1 MKTLIQTA
9 LDAAEAATAIHLQY
23 TSRVDVEGAQEK
35 GYSDFVSFVD
45 LEAQRAALQVIR
57 ERHPD
62 HRILAEEED
71 GERADDA
78 PTSMEGPPL
87 WIVDP
92 LDGTTNYLH
101 GHPFYAVS
109 VGVVVD
115 GDFSVGVVGQAS
127 TGERWW
133 ACRGEGAWKG
143 ESRMRVSE
151 ARKLERSL
159 IGTGFPFKVLDLL
172 PGYLQDFDRVLRST
186 SGIRRTGAAALD
198 LCYLA
203 EGRLDGFWEAYLS
216 PWDVAAGIAILREA
230 GGVATRPDGSPIDL
244 APGPVLAANSQ
255 ALHGALGSLL
265 GEKGSE

>member
-9 LDAAEAATAIHLQY
+9 LDAAESAARIHREY
-23 TSRVDVEGAQEK
+23 AGRVGMEGAQEK
-35 GYSDFVSFVD
+35 GYSDFVSLVD
-45 LEAQRAALQVIR
+45 LESQRAALQVIR
-57 ERHPD
+57 DRHPN

-71 GERADDA
+71 GDRSDDA
-78 PTSMEGPPL
+78 PTSMDGGPL

-101 GHPFYAVS
+101 GHPFYAAS

-115 GDFSVGVVGQAS
+115 GDFSVGVVTQAS

-133 ACRGEGAWKG
+133 ASRGEGAWKG
-143 ESRMRVSE
+143 ETRIRVSE
-151 ARKLERSL
+151 TGELDRAL

-172 PGYLQDFDRVLRST
+172 PRYLQEFDRVLRST

-216 PWDVAAGIAILREA
+216 PWDVAAGIAILQEA
-230 GGVATRPDGSPIDL
+230 GGIATRPDGSSVDL
-244 APGPVLAANSQ
+244 APGPVLAANSR

-265 GEKGSE
+265 RERSPE

>member
-9 LDAAEAATAIHLQY
+9 LDAAESAARIHREY
-23 TSRVDVEGAQEK
+23 AGRVGVEGAQEK
-35 GYSDFVSFVD
+35 GYSDFVSLVD
-45 LEAQRAALQVIR
+45 LESQRAALQVIR
-57 ERHPD
+57 DRHPD

-71 GERADDA
+71 GEGTDGA
-78 PTSMEGPPL
+78 PASMDGGPL

-101 GHPFYAVS
+101 GHPFYAAS

-115 GDFSVGVVGQAS
+115 GDFSVGVVAQAS

-133 ACRGEGAWKG
+133 AGRGEGAWKG
-143 ESRMRVSE
+143 ESRIRVSE
-151 ARKLERSL
+151 TGGLDKAL

-172 PGYLQDFDRVLRST
+172 PRYLQDFDSVLRST

-203 EGRLDGFWEAYLS
+203 QGRLDGFWEAHLA
-216 PWDVAAGIAILREA
+216 PWDVAAGIAILQEA
-230 GGVATRPDGSPIDL
+230 GGIATRPDGSSVDL
-244 APGPVLAANSQ
+244 DTGPVLAANSR
-255 ALHGALGSLL
+255 ALHGALRNLL
-265 GEKGSE
+265 G

>member
-9 LDAAEAATAIHLQY
+9 LDAADSAARIHKEY
-23 TSRVDVEGAQEK
+23 AGRVGIEGAREK
-35 GYSDFVSFVD
+35 GYSDYVSLVD
-45 LEAQRAALQVIR
+45 LESQRAALQVIR
-57 ERHPD
+57 DRHPD

-71 GERADDA
+71 GEPSDDA
-78 PTSMEGPPL
+78 PTSMDGPPL

-109 VGVVVD
+109 VAVVVD
-115 GDFSVGVVGQAS
+115 GDFSVGVVAQAS

-133 ACRGEGAWKG
+133 AGRGEGAWKG
-143 ESRMRVSE
+143 ERRIRVSE
-151 ARKLERSL
+151 TGGLDRAL

-172 PGYLQDFDRVLRST
+172 PRYLQDFDRVLRST

-198 LCYLA
+198 LCYQA

-216 PWDVAAGIAILREA
+216 PWDVAAGITILREA
-230 GGVATRPDGSPIDL
+230 GGIATRPDGSSVDL
-244 APGPVLAANSQ
+244 APGPVLATNSR
-255 ALHGALGSLL
+255 AIHGALGSLL
-265 GEKGSE
+265 RERSPE

>member
-9 LDAAEAATAIHLQY
+9 LAAADSAARIH
-23 TSRVDVEGAQEK
+23 SEHAGRVGVEGAREK
-35 GYSDFVSFVD
+35 GYSDFVSLVD
-45 LEAQRAALQVIR
+45 LESQRAALQVIR
-57 ERHPD
+57 DRHPG

-71 GERADDA
+71 GEGTDNA

-101 GHPFYAVS
+101 GHPFYAAS

-115 GDFSVGVVGQAS
+115 GDFSVGVVAQAS

-133 ACRGEGAWKG
+133 AGRGEGAWKG
-143 ESRMRVSE
+143 ESRIRVSE
-151 ARKLERSL
+151 TGGLARAL

-172 PGYLQDFDRVLRST
+172 PQYLQDFDRVLRST

-203 EGRLDGFWEAYLS
+203 EGRLDGFWEASLA
-216 PWDVAAGIAILREA
+216 PWDVAAGIAILQEA
-230 GGVATRPDGSPIDL
+230 GGIATRPDGSSVDL
-244 APGPVLAANSQ
+244 STGPVLAANSRV
-255 ALHGALGSLL
+255 LHGALGSLL
-265 GEKGSE
+265 GDS